1 MKRRFLSLLCCVTD
15 SINTI
20 NTSFEQQGR
29 RYRLVQR
36 AGTYPETFT
45 LITPVT
51 LRTPRDQVA
60 RIGG

>member
-1 MKRRFLSLLCCVTD
+1 MKHCFLSLLCCVTD
-15 SINTI
+15 SII
-20 NTSFEQQGR
+20 TSFEQQGR
-29 RYRLVQR
+29 GYRLVQR